1 MTLVWPWALP
11 LLLTVPALAAAYLW
25 QLRRRRRE
33 AVRHPDVSLV
43 RAAAP
48 PSRRWRRHAPVA
60 LVLLALALLGLAGA
74 RPQVEAAVPVSGR
87 AVIVAVD
94 VSGSMCAT
102 DVRPN
107 RLAAAQQAVR
117 RFVSR
122 QDEGTRIGLVV
133 FSGFAQVAVAPTTDR
148 QPLLAAVDTL
158 TTGRGT
164 VIGAAI
170 LKSVDAIAEID
181 PDVAPASVDDPGAT
195 LPGGPVTSGSTPPS
209 GTPGATAGPGPSTGP
224 GAPDARGGQG
234 APRGPVPEIV
244 VLLTD
249 GANTRGVTPQVAAK
263 VAASRGVRVY
273 PIGFGTTRPVSLV
286 CTRQQLDGIEHGLP
300 RWGGPGTVGRDG
312 HSFLV
317 IDEPA
322 LKEVARTTGGQ
333 YFRASSADQLQGVLD
348 DLPTQVQGERRQV
361 EVSPALAGLG
371 LLAVVAAVVLSARW
385 RVFP

>member
-1 MTLVWPWALP
+1 MTFLWPWALP
-11 LLLTVPALAAAYLW
+11 LLLAAPALAAAYLW

-74 RPQVEAAVPVSGR
+74 RPQVEAAVPMRER
-87 AVIVAVD
+87 AVIMAVD
-94 VSGSMCAT
+94 VSASMCAT
-102 DVRPN
+102 DVDPN
-107 RLAAAQQAVR
+107 RLTAAQQAVR

-122 QDEGTRIGLVV
+122 QDQETRIGLVV
-133 FSGFAQVAVAPTTDR
+133 FSGFAQLAVAPTTDR
-148 QPLLAAVDTL
+148 QPLLEAIDTL

-170 LKSVDAIAEID
+170 LKSVDAIAEIN
-181 PDVAPASVDDPGAT
+181 PDVAPASVDNPAGMM
-195 LPGGPVTSGSTPPS
+195 PGGPVTSGVSPTPS
-209 GTPGATAGPGPSTGP
+209 APGGPGGAGSP
-224 GAPDARGGQG
+224 GSPGGQARAG
-234 APRGPVPEIV
+234 GTVPEIV

-249 GANTRGVTPQVAAK
+249 GANTRGVTPQAAAK
-263 VAASRGVRVY
+263 VAAARGVCVY
-273 PIGFGTTRPVSLV
+273 PIGYGTTRPVSLV
-286 CTRQQLDGIEHGLP
+286 CTRQQLGGIEHSLP
-300 RWGGPGTVGRDG
+300 RWGGPGTRGRDG
-312 HSFLV
+312 RSFLV

-322 LKEVARTTGGQ
+322 LKEVAHTTGGQ

-348 DLPTQVQGERRQV
+348 DLPAKVEGERRQV

-371 LLAVVAAVVLSARW
+371 LLAVLGAVGLSVRW